1 MENTRL
7 CLTLYNHQ
15 NQFSRLVFI
24 MSEAKTIQTL
34 RLDGGIACLNF
45 VNTKDNRSK
54 DAGIDYLH
62 HYRHLLDLCERLEV
76 MPPKTRQVLERLAK
90 AYPDQAKQE
99 FDKAIALRELI
110 YRVLSQLVEKGK
122 PPELELQQLST
133 QVANALSYLEL
144 HFEKNSREMKLI
156 FTRPALEQPSWLM
169 LQSVAE
175 LLTSKEL
182 SLLKK
187 CPGCYWLF
195 LDRSKNKS
203 RKWCSMATCGDV
215 SKVKHAYHRKKK
227 EQKEP

>member
-1 MENTRL
+1 MP
-7 CLTLYNHQ
+7 
-15 NQFSRLVFI
+15 
-24 MSEAKTIQTL
+24 EAKTIQTI

-54 DAGIDYLH
+54 ETGIDYLS
-62 HYRHLLDLCERLEV
+62 HYRDLLELCERLEL

-90 AYPDQAKQE
+90 AYPDQARQE
-99 FDKAIALRELI
+99 FDKTIALRELL
-110 YRVLSQLVEKGK
+110 YRVFSQLIEKGK
-122 PPELELQQLST
+122 PPELELQQLSA

-144 HFEKNSREMKLI
+144 HFDKASKEMKLI
-156 FTRPALEQPSWLM
+156 YTKPALEQPSWLM

-175 LLTSKEL
+175 LLTGKEL
-182 SLLKK
+182 PLLKK
-187 CPGCYWLF
+187 CPACYWLF

-227 EQKEP
+227 EAKK

>member
-1 MENTRL
+1 M
-7 CLTLYNHQ
+7 
-15 NQFSRLVFI
+15 
-24 MSEAKTIQTL
+24 

-54 DAGIDYLH
+54 ETGIDHLS
-62 HYRHLLDLCERLEV
+62 HYRDLLELCERLEL
-76 MPPKTRQVLERLAK
+76 MSPKTRQVLERLAK
-90 AYPDQAKQE
+90 AYPDQARQE
-99 FDKAIALRELI
+99 FDKTIALRELL
-110 YRVLSQLVEKGK
+110 YTVLSQLIEKGK

-144 HFEKNSREMKLI
+144 HFDKTTREMKLI
-156 FTRPALEQPSWLM
+156 YTRPALEQPSWLM

-175 LLTSKEL
+175 LLTGKEL

-187 CPGCYWLF
+187 CPSCYWLF

-227 EQKEP
+227 ERKKPS

>member
-1 MENTRL
+1 MENPHL
-7 CLTLYNHQ
+7 SLTLYNHQ

-24 MSEAKTIQTL
+24 MSEAKTIQTM
-34 RLDGGIACLNF
+34 RLDGGIACLDF
-45 VNTKDNRSK
+45 VNTIDNRSK
-54 DAGIDYLH
+54 APGTSYLEN
-62 HYRHLLDLCERLEV
+62 YRHLLDLCERLKI

-99 FDKAIALRELI
+99 FDKAIALRELL
-110 YRVLSQLVEKGK
+110 YRVLSQLIEKGK
-122 PPELELQQLST
+122 PPELELQQLSI
-133 QVANALSYLEL
+133 QVASALSYLEL
-144 HFEKNSREMKLI
+144 QFEKASGEMKLV

-169 LQSVAE
+169 LQSVAD

-187 CPGCYWLF
+187 CPACYWLF

-215 SKVKHAYHRKKK
+215 SKVKQAYQRKKK
-227 EQKEP
+227 EQKKA